1 MEMILHPTI
10 KNYSSLQ
17 NIQNA
22 KKKNNQMKGFTSKI
36 NNLFDHHRARAT
48 CHIIAL
54 II

>member
-1 MEMILHPTI
+1 MDMILHPTI
-10 KNYSSLQ
+10 KKYSSLE
-17 NIQNA
+17 NRKKWI
-22 KKKNNQMKGFTSKI
+22 KKNNQMNGFTSKI